1 MLSMIRIAISTW
13 ASRVAVFLLTFIIIA
28 WAMVELPRN
37 NIFWARLDNRFDQDQ
52 RYQIQGLFLPDTRTD
67 FSVVIVGDSLFQ
79 NSLPTINNAQLD
91 VKRIT
96 INGYE
101 ANDVHDVFL
110 GFEAGRRGTKSEV
123 CTIVLQISPVFAV
136 RAKAYGA
143 DIETGILRDLRKRSS
158 LKNDVRTFFNIFD
171 EWSVTNQDMPAI
183 EADAGR
189 IARHVGQTRFSDP
202 THQNWDRGLSRI
214 DRHRYPV
221 ILVLDTRGTDWG
233 DGSDLVAV
241 TRQKLDEISTEHSH
255 VSWVELDK
263 LADVPIT
270 GCERRD

>member
-37 NIFWARLDNRFDQDQ
+37 NIFWALLDNRFDQDQ

-110 GFEAGRRGTKSEV
+110 GFEAG
-123 CTIVLQISPVFAV
+123 P
-136 RAKAYGA
+136 
-143 DIETGILRDLRKRSS
+143 RD
-158 LKNDVRTFFNIFD
+158 
-171 EWSVTNQDMPAI
+171 
-183 EADAGR
+183 
-189 IARHVGQTRFSDP
+189 
-202 THQNWDRGLSRI
+202 
-214 DRHRYPV
+214 
-221 ILVLDTRGTDWG
+221 
-233 DGSDLVAV
+233 
-241 TRQKLDEISTEHSH
+241 
-255 VSWVELDK
+255 
-263 LADVPIT
+263 
-270 GCERRD
+270 